1 MAGESERINS
11 DVWRSTE
18 VLDIFARRDG
28 LIDEGEAL
36 LVRRIAEEA
45 ERRPILDIGVGGG
58 RTIAYLRG
66 ATDEY
71 VAVDYLEEMVGLA
84 RSRHPDVRIEQG
96 DARDLSMFADDSF
109 GVVFFSYNGI
119 DGISHEDRRQ
129 VHASVRRVLRPGGIF
144 AYSTHNL
151 GYCAAGR
158 PPWARCQWDV
168 DNGPG
173 AMVAFA
179 RRLSSRSRSYR
190 RLRNLT
196 VRGDGWALLVGSG
209 YDFSVLW
216 HHVSFEE
223 ARRELDEAGYAPD
236 IEVFDASGARV
247 QAGQDTSSSPW
258 FYLIARE
265 PGQDGGWVK

>member
-18 VLDIFARRDG
+18 VLDIFAHRDG

-36 LVRRIAEEA
+36 IVQRIAEQA
-45 ERRPILDIGVGGG
+45 EGQPILDIGVGGG
-58 RTIAYLRG
+58 RTIPYLR
-66 ATDEY
+66 AVSDEY
-71 VAVDYLEEMVGLA
+71 VAVDYLEEMVSLA
-84 RSRHPDVRIEQG
+84 RSRHPGVRIEQG

-109 GVVFFSYNGI
+109 GAVLFSYNGI
-119 DGISHEDRRQ
+119 DGIPHEARRQ

-151 GYCAAGR
+151 DYCAAGR

-173 AMVAFA
+173 AMASFA
-179 RRLSSRSRSYR
+179 RRLPGRSRSYL

-196 VRGDGWALLVGSG
+196 VRSDGWALLVGSG

-223 ARRELDEAGYAPD
+223 ARRELDEAGFAPD
-236 IEVFDASGARV
+236 VHVFDASAAPV
-247 QAGQDTSSSPW
+247 HAGQDTSGSPW
-258 FYLIARE
+258 LYLIARE
-265 PGQDGGWVK
+265 PAQDGS